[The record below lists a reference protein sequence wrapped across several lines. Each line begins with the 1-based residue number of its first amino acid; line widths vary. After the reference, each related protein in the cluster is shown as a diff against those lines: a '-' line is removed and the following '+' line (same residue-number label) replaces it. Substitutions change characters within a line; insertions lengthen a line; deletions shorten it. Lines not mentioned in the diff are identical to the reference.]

1 MQGPH
6 VVDTQTLNSSIDT
19 LQIANSTSCVTLST
33 ANTVFRLG
41 LYEYSYIYRSSPQS
55 LSASTASYGVYIA
68 ELAQNIR
75 DSISGASPIVYK
87 HNVAHDGSLAMLL
100 SILQVDVMIWPGLGA
115 EVVFEIYKKG
125 EERFVRILW
134 GGRLFRSSNPELGL
148 VDMLPLDTL
157 LQYFDGLV
165 GVAAS
170 KVPDMCANT
179 G

>member
-6 VVDTQTLNSSIDT
+6 EAHCQALISSIDT
-19 LQIANSTSCVTLST
+19 LQIGNSTSCITPST
-33 ANTVFRLG
+33 ANAVFRLG

-75 DSISGASPIVYK
+75 DSISGASRIVYK

-100 SILQVDVMIWPGLGA
+100 SILQVDVMTWPGLGA
-115 EVVFEIYKKG
+115 EVVFEIYSKNG
-125 EERFVRILW
+125 ESFVRILW
-134 GGRLFRSSNPELGL
+134 GGNLFRSSNPELGL

-157 LQYFDGLV
+157 LGYFDALV
-165 GVAAS
+165 GVGAR
-170 KVPDMCANT
+170 KIPGMCAST

>member
-1 MQGPH
+1 MQGLHKVYSEAP
-6 VVDTQTLNSSIDT
+6 SRSIDT
-19 LQIANSTSCVTLST
+19 LQIGNSSSCITPST
-33 ANTVFRLG
+33 ANAVFRLG

-55 LSASTASYGVYIA
+55 LAASTACYGVYIA

-75 DSISGASPIVYK
+75 DSISGASPIIYK

-115 EVVFEIYKKG
+115 EMVFEVYGKDGDK
-125 EERFVRILW
+125 FVRILW
-134 GGRLFRSSNPELGL
+134 GGSLFQSSNPELGL

-157 LQYFDGLV
+157 LGYLDALV
-165 GVAAS
+165 GVGAS
-170 KVPDMCANT
+170 KIPDMCANI